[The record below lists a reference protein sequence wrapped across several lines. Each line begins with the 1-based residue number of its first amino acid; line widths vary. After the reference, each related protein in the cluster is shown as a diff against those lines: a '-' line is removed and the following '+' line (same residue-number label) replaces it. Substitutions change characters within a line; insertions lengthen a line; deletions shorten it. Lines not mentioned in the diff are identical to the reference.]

1 MIVGRGGTSAISD
14 FPAAHGLLGMLA
26 PRAHSKNAEILVL
39 RHEVTVS
46 VIKVLAMFGV
56 GCLVVI
62 LLSVTVRDGPIRLS
76 LGPQLT
82 WHAIVI
88 S

>member
-1 MIVGRGGTSAISD
+1 M
-14 FPAAHGLLGMLA
+14 
-26 PRAHSKNAEILVL
+26 L

-82 WHAIVI
+82 WRAIVI